1 MALQAA
7 EEETIEALK
16 KWWQEN
22 GKGLVIA
29 AVAVF
34 AGMTGWL
41 VWENSTASQ
50 AETASD
56 LYEEILSLSL
66 VEEGAE
72 IADADSARIITLA
85 EQLRAD
91 HPASV
96 YAKFASLFSAQQ
108 QVSAEDLAAAEADLQ
123 WILDNPGLG
132 LMAAIDEGLILTAS
146 LRLGRVI
153 LAQGDA
159 ERALALVNNL
169 DPQSFEGGFG
179 ELRGDI
185 YVALGRIVDARDA
198 YVAAQQS
205 GSSSD
210 GLRMKLDNL
219 PDES

>member
-1 MALQAA
+1 VALQAA

-123 WILDNPGLG
+123 WIRDNPGLG

-159 ERALALVNNL
+159 ERALELVNNL

>member
-132 LMAAIDEGLILTAS
+132 VMAAVDEGLILTAS

-159 ERALALVNNL
+159 ERALELVNNL

>member
-1 MALQAA
+1 VALQAA

-159 ERALALVNNL
+159 ERALELVNNL

>member
-1 MALQAA
+1 
-7 EEETIEALK
+7 
-16 KWWQEN
+16 
-22 GKGLVIA
+22 GGFGP
-29 AVAVF
+29 AV
-34 AGMTGWL
+34 
-41 VWENSTASQ
+41 
-50 AETASD
+50 
-56 LYEEILSLSL
+56 
-66 VEEGAE
+66 
-72 IADADSARIITLA
+72 
-85 EQLRAD
+85 
-91 HPASV
+91 
-96 YAKFASLFSAQQ
+96 
-108 QVSAEDLAAAEADLQ
+108 
-123 WILDNPGLG
+123 
-132 LMAAIDEGLILTAS
+132 DEGLILTAS

>member
-34 AGMTGWL
+34 AWMTGWL

-159 ERALALVNNL
+159 ERALELVNNL

>member
-91 HPASV
+91 HPASI

-159 ERALALVNNL
+159 ERALELVNNL

>member
-22 GKGLVIA
+22 GKGLVFA

-34 AGMTGWL
+34 VGVTGWL
-41 VWENSTASQ
+41 AWENSTASQ
-50 AETASD
+50 GETASD

-72 IADADSARIITLA
+72 LVDADSARIIILA

-91 HPASV
+91 HPSSV

-108 QVSAEDLAAAEADLQ
+108 QVSAGDLAVAETHLQ

-132 LMAAIDEGLILTAS
+132 FMAEVDEGLILTAS

-159 ERALALVNNL
+159 ERALTLVNNL
-169 DPQSFEGGFG
+169 DPQSFEGGLG

>member
-22 GKGLVIA
+22 GKGLVLA

-34 AGMTGWL
+34 AGVTGWL
-41 VWENSTASQ
+41 VWDNSTASQ
-50 AETASD
+50 AESASD

-66 VEEGAE
+66 VEEGAA

-108 QVSAEDLAAAEADLQ
+108 QVSAGDLAAAEADLQ

-132 LMAAIDEGLILTAS
+132 IMAEVDEGLILTAS

>member
-159 ERALALVNNL
+159 ERALELVNNL

>member
-1 MALQAA
+1 VALQAA

-132 LMAAIDEGLILTAS
+132 VMAAVDEGLILTAS

>member
-22 GKGLVIA
+22 GKGLVFA
-29 AVAVF
+29 AVAGF
-34 AGMTGWL
+34 AGVTGWL
-41 VWENSTASQ
+41 AWENSTASQ

-108 QVSAEDLAAAEADLQ
+108 QVSADDLAAAEADLQ

-132 LMAAIDEGLILTAS
+132 VMAAVDEGLILTAS

>member
-1 MALQAA
+1 VALQAA

-34 AGMTGWL
+34 VGMTGWL

-159 ERALALVNNL
+159 ERALELVNNL

>member
-132 LMAAIDEGLILTAS
+132 VMAAVDEGLILTAS

>member
-1 MALQAA
+1 
-7 EEETIEALK
+7 
-16 KWWQEN
+16 
-22 GKGLVIA
+22 
-29 AVAVF
+29 
-34 AGMTGWL
+34 

-159 ERALALVNNL
+159 ERALELVNNL

>member
-1 MALQAA
+1 MALHAA

-22 GKGLVIA
+22 GKGLVLA

-34 AGMTGWL
+34 AGVTGWL

-50 AETASD
+50 AENASD

-72 IADADSARIITLA
+72 IGDADSTRIITLA
-85 EQLRAD
+85 EKLRDD
-91 HPASV
+91 HPVSI

-108 QVSAEDLAAAEADLQ
+108 QVSGGDLAAAEADLQ

-132 LMAAIDEGLILTAS
+132 ITAKVDEGLILTAS

>member
-22 GKGLVIA
+22 GKGLVFA
-29 AVAVF
+29 AVAGF
-34 AGMTGWL
+34 AGVTGWL
-41 VWENSTASQ
+41 AWENSTASQ

-132 LMAAIDEGLILTAS
+132 VMAAVDEGLILTAS

-169 DPQSFEGGFG
+169 NPQSFEGGFG